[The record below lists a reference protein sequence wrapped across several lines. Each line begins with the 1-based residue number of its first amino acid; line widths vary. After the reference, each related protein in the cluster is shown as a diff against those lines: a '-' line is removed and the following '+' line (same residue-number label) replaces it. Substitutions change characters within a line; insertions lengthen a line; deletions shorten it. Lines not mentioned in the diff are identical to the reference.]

1 MEKKITQENFEE
13 TYVDS
18 IELERIDKFVCDEM
32 ARQIHRYIKA
42 MKGSK
47 TIMLKFEEQLATL
60 TVEEKEEAIARYI
73 DLNRK
78 VLSGLD
84 FKVVLARA
92 MANYCDTFAYLIEL
106 VNNKRKMVFY
116 LNRIRDKYE
125 QYHEVFE
132 ENGHF
137 GIKDH
142 KGNVLIP
149 AHYDFLRTP
158 YVYVDDLRTLPVIA
172 QRDGKMG
179 LILPDGKVWF
189 FTRCDIYIKNR
200 RYVQLSAA
208 DVTEQWMLTNE
219 LNAQRAMLQSRGLE
233 LKEMISEVRFLCRE
247 EEMLRIRSRFH
258 DILGQRLALLFRSL
272 REGEEPDE
280 ELIRRFA
287 YNLPEELSG
296 REAVTTAADRLE
308 TLCRL
313 MQEIGVTLIIDGNLP
328 AKESLAWLGMD
339 IITEAVTNSVRH
351 GLASEVYISLG
362 QSGGNFSM
370 RITDN
375 GIPPKSEPV
384 EGGGLSSIRRKVG
397 LFDGSVRVETKPR
410 FVLSVFIPGGETL

>member
-1 MEKKITQENFEE
+1 MF
-13 TYVDS
+13 
-18 IELERIDKFVCDEM
+18 
-32 ARQIHRYIKA
+32 
-42 MKGSK
+42 
-47 TIMLKFEEQLATL
+47 
-60 TVEEKEEAIARYI
+60 
-73 DLNRK
+73 
-78 VLSGLD
+78 
-84 FKVVLARA
+84 
-92 MANYCDTFAYLIEL
+92 
-106 VNNKRKMVFY
+106 
-116 LNRIRDKYE
+116 
-125 QYHEVFE
+125 
-132 ENGHF
+132 
-137 GIKDH
+137 
-142 KGNVLIP
+142 
-149 AHYDFLRTP
+149 
-158 YVYVDDLRTLPVIA
+158 
-172 QRDGKMG
+172 
-179 LILPDGKVWF
+179 ILPDGKVWF

-287 YNLPEELSG
+287 YDLPEELSG

>member
-1 MEKKITQENFEE
+1 MKTLRVVCALFWLGCGWCAGDAACQNTRRHLAALEKTLLLLQRVRQE
-13 TYVDS
+13 
-18 IELERIDKFVCDEM
+18 
-32 ARQIHRYIKA
+32 
-42 MKGSK
+42 
-47 TIMLKFEEQLATL
+47 
-60 TVEEKEEAIARYI
+60 
-73 DLNRK
+73 
-78 VLSGLD
+78 
-84 FKVVLARA
+84 
-92 MANYCDTFAYLIEL
+92 
-106 VNNKRKMVFY
+106 
-116 LNRIRDKYE
+116 
-125 QYHEVFE
+125 
-132 ENGHF
+132 
-137 GIKDH
+137 
-142 KGNVLIP
+142 
-149 AHYDFLRTP
+149 
-158 YVYVDDLRTLPVIA
+158 
-172 QRDGKMG
+172 
-179 LILPDGKVWF
+179 
-189 FTRCDIYIKNR
+189 
-200 RYVQLSAA
+200 
-208 DVTEQWMLTNE
+208 
-219 LNAQRAMLQSRGLE
+219 
-233 LKEMISEVRFLCRE
+233 ISYR
-247 EEMLRIRSRFH
+247 H
-258 DILGQRLALLFRSL
+258 TDLALLFRSL

-287 YNLPEELSG
+287 YDLPEELSG

>member
-1 MEKKITQENFEE
+1 MRVCRRDIKNELSR
-13 TYVDS
+13 DS
-18 IELERIDKFVCDEM
+18 VKLALDEL
-32 ARQIHRYIKA
+32 H
-42 MKGSK
+42 
-47 TIMLKFEEQLATL
+47 
-60 TVEEKEEAIARYI
+60 
-73 DLNRK
+73 
-78 VLSGLD
+78 SGLLFCEPD
-84 FKVVLARA
+84 GNIL
-92 MANYCDTFAYLIEL
+92 L
-106 VNNKRKMVFY
+106 VNGRMQRLMQV
-116 LNRIRDKYE
+116 LCG
-125 QYHEVFE
+125 EV
-132 ENGHF
+132 
-137 GIKDH
+137 
-142 KGNVLIP
+142 
-149 AHYDFLRTP
+149 Y
-158 YVYVDDLRTLPVIA
+158 
-172 QRDGKMG
+172 RDGKKFYERLLSG
-179 LILPDGKVWF
+179 DVSDSCSSNVIDGKTVFILPDGKVWF

-296 REAVTTAADRLE
+296 REAVTTAVDRLE

>member
-1 MEKKITQENFEE
+1 
-13 TYVDS
+13 
-18 IELERIDKFVCDEM
+18 
-32 ARQIHRYIKA
+32 
-42 MKGSK
+42 
-47 TIMLKFEEQLATL
+47 
-60 TVEEKEEAIARYI
+60 
-73 DLNRK
+73 
-78 VLSGLD
+78 
-84 FKVVLARA
+84 
-92 MANYCDTFAYLIEL
+92 
-106 VNNKRKMVFY
+106 
-116 LNRIRDKYE
+116 
-125 QYHEVFE
+125 
-132 ENGHF
+132 
-137 GIKDH
+137 
-142 KGNVLIP
+142 
-149 AHYDFLRTP
+149 
-158 YVYVDDLRTLPVIA
+158 
-172 QRDGKMG
+172 
-179 LILPDGKVWF
+179 
-189 FTRCDIYIKNR
+189 
-200 RYVQLSAA
+200 
-208 DVTEQWMLTNE
+208 MLTNE

-375 GIPPKSEPV
+375 GIPPKFEPV

>member
-1 MEKKITQENFEE
+1 
-13 TYVDS
+13 
-18 IELERIDKFVCDEM
+18 
-32 ARQIHRYIKA
+32 
-42 MKGSK
+42 
-47 TIMLKFEEQLATL
+47 
-60 TVEEKEEAIARYI
+60 
-73 DLNRK
+73 
-78 VLSGLD
+78 
-84 FKVVLARA
+84 
-92 MANYCDTFAYLIEL
+92 
-106 VNNKRKMVFY
+106 
-116 LNRIRDKYE
+116 
-125 QYHEVFE
+125 
-132 ENGHF
+132 
-137 GIKDH
+137 
-142 KGNVLIP
+142 
-149 AHYDFLRTP
+149 
-158 YVYVDDLRTLPVIA
+158 
-172 QRDGKMG
+172 
-179 LILPDGKVWF
+179 
-189 FTRCDIYIKNR
+189 
-200 RYVQLSAA
+200 
-208 DVTEQWMLTNE
+208 
-219 LNAQRAMLQSRGLE
+219 
-233 LKEMISEVRFLCRE
+233 
-247 EEMLRIRSRFH
+247 MLRIRSRFH

>member
-1 MEKKITQENFEE
+1 MQRVRQE
-13 TYVDS
+13 
-18 IELERIDKFVCDEM
+18 
-32 ARQIHRYIKA
+32 
-42 MKGSK
+42 
-47 TIMLKFEEQLATL
+47 
-60 TVEEKEEAIARYI
+60 
-73 DLNRK
+73 
-78 VLSGLD
+78 
-84 FKVVLARA
+84 
-92 MANYCDTFAYLIEL
+92 
-106 VNNKRKMVFY
+106 
-116 LNRIRDKYE
+116 
-125 QYHEVFE
+125 
-132 ENGHF
+132 
-137 GIKDH
+137 
-142 KGNVLIP
+142 
-149 AHYDFLRTP
+149 
-158 YVYVDDLRTLPVIA
+158 
-172 QRDGKMG
+172 
-179 LILPDGKVWF
+179 
-189 FTRCDIYIKNR
+189 
-200 RYVQLSAA
+200 
-208 DVTEQWMLTNE
+208 
-219 LNAQRAMLQSRGLE
+219 
-233 LKEMISEVRFLCRE
+233 ISYR
-247 EEMLRIRSRFH
+247 H
-258 DILGQRLALLFRSL
+258 TDLALLFRSL